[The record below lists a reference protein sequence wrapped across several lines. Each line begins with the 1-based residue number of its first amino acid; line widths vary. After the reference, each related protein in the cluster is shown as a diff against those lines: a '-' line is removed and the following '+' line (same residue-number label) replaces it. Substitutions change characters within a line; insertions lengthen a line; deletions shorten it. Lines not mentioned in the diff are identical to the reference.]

1 MVTGKVQDIGFRSI
15 VEHIGRSFGI
25 PGMVF
30 NAKDGSVKILCC
42 GEDSVIDNFT
52 QAIKVQGAKNGVEI
66 TNIKEKTLSINIDLP
81 EDFSKVSSDD
91 EIDIGRKLDK
101 ANVLLKSGFDNLNTD
116 LNRGFDNV
124 NLGLTDINTG
134 LNNLTDTFGSF
145 IVEQRMYNKGQQE
158 HNKRLEA
165 ILEKLANK

>member
-1 MVTGKVQDIGFRSI
+1 MQKCHSIIVTGKVQDIGFRSV

-52 QAIKVQGAKNGVEI
+52 QAIKVRGTENGAEI
-66 TNIKEKTLSINIDLP
+66 ANIKEKTLSINIDLP
-81 EDFSKVSSDD
+81 DEFSKASSDD

-101 ANVLLKSGFDNLNTD
+101 ANISLTTLILDNRNGFN
-116 LNRGFDNV
+116 
-124 NLGLTDINTG
+124 DIKTG
-134 LNNLTDTFGSF
+134 LNNMTDMFGSF
-145 IVEQRMYNKGQQE
+145 IGEQREHNRGQQE

-165 ILEKLANK
+165 ILEKLASK

>member
-1 MVTGKVQDIGFRSI
+1 MDILMQKCHSIMVTGKVQDIGFRSI

-30 NAKDGSVKILCC
+30 NAK
-42 GEDSVIDNFT
+42 E
-52 QAIKVQGAKNGVEI
+52 
-66 TNIKEKTLSINIDLP
+66 
-81 EDFSKVSSDD
+81 
-91 EIDIGRKLDK
+91 RKLDK

-145 IVEQRMYNKGQQE
+145 I
-158 HNKRLEA
+158 
-165 ILEKLANK
+165 